1 MMLFKDESWSHEN
14 NAYYVKGF
22 TLRLKP
28 SEMLTIM
35 DALRMLRDDADTH
48 PTDRQKADAM
58 LAEIRKRV
66 LE

>member
-1 MMLFKDESWSHEN
+1 MMVFKHEAWSHEEGG
-14 NAYYVKGF
+14 YRLKGF
-22 TLRLKP
+22 NVRLTP
-28 SEMLTIM
+28 AEMLIVT
-35 DALRMLRDDADTH
+35 DALRLLRNNADTH